1 MQPDWQSWLTQNGAV
16 VERGAVQHFGDPAH
30 EGRAAANGPCIA
42 DLSHQPVIRAYG
54 VDTEKF
60 LQGQLTNDVRQLDG
74 SRSQLSAYCSPKGRA
89 LAIMRLFR
97 RGEAYCLLLPASLLE
112 PTLNRLRKYVLM
124 SKVTLEAASDW
135 IHIGYSDPQG
145 DGRLRMAL
153 GCALPTSV
161 DGSAQ
166 CDDVTVLRVPG
177 AGARFELIGTI
188 DKLRPLWQRLAQEAP
203 PIGAGAWNRLDID
216 AGIPGVYPESADA
229 FVPQMLNLDLLG
241 GISFKKGCYTGQE
254 VVARTHYLGK
264 LTRRMF
270 RLHCATA
277 TPRAVGTA
285 IFTTALRADESAG
298 TVVRAQLAPDGG
310 VALLAVLQIDAA
322 ATGELRLGAIDGP
335 SCALMPLPY
344 AVIADKDPS

>member
-1 MQPDWQSWLTQNGAV
+1 MIINRLGTPVPRPGLHTAHIVRAHEIFDRRLPMQPDWQSWLTQNGAV

-60 LQGQLTNDVRQLDG
+60 LQGQLTTDVRQLAG

-97 RGEAYCLLLPASLLE
+97 RGEANCLLLPASLLE
-112 PTLNRLRKYVLM
+112 PTLNRLRKYVVM

-135 IHIGYSDPQG
+135 IHIGYADPQG
-145 DGRLRMAL
+145 DGRLRMGL

-188 DKLRPLWQRLAQEAP
+188 DKLWFFWLWFVLVV
-203 PIGAGAWNRLDID
+203 LLF
-216 AGIPGVYPESADA
+216 GV
-229 FVPQMLNLDLLG
+229 
-241 GISFKKGCYTGQE
+241 
-254 VVARTHYLGK
+254 
-264 LTRRMF
+264 
-270 RLHCATA
+270 
-277 TPRAVGTA
+277 
-285 IFTTALRADESAG
+285 
-298 TVVRAQLAPDGG
+298 G
-310 VALLAVLQIDAA
+310 VWF
-322 ATGELRLGAIDGP
+322 
-335 SCALMPLPY
+335 C
-344 AVIADKDPS
+344 

>member
-135 IHIGYSDPQG
+135 IHIGYADPQG

-254 VVARTHYLGK
+254 VVARMHYLGK
-264 LTRRMF
+264 LKRRMF
-270 RLHCATA
+270 RLHCRGE
-277 TPRAVGTA
+277 TPPAPGTA
-285 IFTTALRADESAG
+285 IFNTALRNDESAG
-298 TVVRAQLAPDGG
+298 TVVRAEAAPDGG
-310 VALLAVLQIDAA
+310 SDLLAVLHLDAVGS
-322 ATGELRLGAIDGP
+322 GELRLGALDGP
-335 SCALMPLPY
+335 RCERLPLPY
-344 AVIADKDPS
+344 EMEV

>member
-16 VERGAVQHFGDPAH
+16 VERGAVQHFGAPAH
-30 EGRAAANGPCIA
+30 EGRAP
-42 DLSHQPVIRAYG
+42 
-54 VDTEKF
+54 
-60 LQGQLTNDVRQLDG
+60 
-74 SRSQLSAYCSPKGRA
+74 
-89 LAIMRLFR
+89 AIMRRFR

-112 PTLNRLRKYVLM
+112 PTLNRLRKYVLK

-135 IHIGYSDPQG
+135 IHIGYADPQG

-216 AGIPGVYPESADA
+216 ARNPNVYPESADA

-254 VVARTHYLGK
+254 
-264 LTRRMF
+264 
-270 RLHCATA
+270 
-277 TPRAVGTA
+277 
-285 IFTTALRADESAG
+285 
-298 TVVRAQLAPDGG
+298 
-310 VALLAVLQIDAA
+310 
-322 ATGELRLGAIDGP
+322 
-335 SCALMPLPY
+335 
-344 AVIADKDPS
+344 